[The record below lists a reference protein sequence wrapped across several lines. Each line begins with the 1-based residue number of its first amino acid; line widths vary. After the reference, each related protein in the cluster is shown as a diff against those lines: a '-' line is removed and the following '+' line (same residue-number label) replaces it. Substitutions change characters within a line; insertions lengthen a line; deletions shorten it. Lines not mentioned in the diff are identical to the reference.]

1 MLLRN
6 VANCN
11 SSESAPELLSCQTQT
26 PETLY
31 FKLQFWKNGPMAV
44 PMKSILD
51 YYEAMSYGPLVS
63 QFNSLISAMFLNPSS
78 LFFNKREEGWAFLL
92 SGYPG
97 DFQSNTSDGFTSPP
111 FSASKDPLLASTS
124 SAVSSTLTPTSTFT
138 LSSSTGDF
146 QSNTSDGF
154 TPPPF
159 SASKDPLLASTSSAV
174 SSTLTPTSTFTL
186 SSSTGVSQESSS
198 FTHAPYTNK
207 DDLTPTPNSSA
218 DSTARTPSYEGNTT
232 SGSRNTSDFHT
243 TISPT
248 ANFSISPT
256 PIGHIKPRIIDT
268 YEDISEISVTVMI
281 EHMTNEELNFT
292 LNCNRDFTKQ
302 NETCYTFLFD
312 QCTDI
317 TVTYDKN
324 FNLKPEAGQTN
335 IIFKWNNTSLLDKC
349 QIEEN
354 YNCTDQNNSSKK
366 YTAHGPK
373 REVTGLEPYT
383 GYNCTAMLIYKK
395 KTIINKLKHILT
407 KAGKPGKIMKLRC
420 SNSTDTSITI
430 MWEKPEILNG
440 PLPDYKQ
447 AVESKGYKNDTKTSK
462 ETFQTFGNLLSYKN
476 YSLYVKAFNEEL
488 HGEAEKITCQT
499 RAGKPGTVT
508 KKHRKLIE
516 NNGIDIK
523 CDYEGLPKG
532 PKRIFHLEYSGVTMN
547 QTHCHFRI
555 LNLNYLTQY
564 TFKWCASNMLLV
576 NPLDVAPS
584 GLKADNDK
592 ALIGFLVFFII
603 ITALALLLVLD
614 DEKHLMNIDPI
625 PVELLLDTYK
635 KKNADE
641 GRLFLDEFQSIPRV
655 FSKFSIKEAR
665 KSCNQSKNRY
675 IDILPYDDNRVVLS
689 EIQGEPGSD
698 YINAS
703 YINGFKEPRK
713 YIAAQGPKNETI
725 YDFWRMVWEQKSTI
739 IVMVTR
745 CEEGNRNKCAQY
757 WPSMEDEFATYNEI
771 VVKITGEKIFPDY
784 ITRKLH
790 INNERERSERD
801 VTHIQFT
808 VWPDHG
814 VPDDPNLLLKLRRR
828 VNALSNFFS
837 GPIIVHCSAGV
848 GRTGTYVS
856 IDAMLEGLEAENRV
870 DVYGYVVQLRRQ
882 RCLMVQVESQYIFIH
897 KCLVEYSQF
906 GETEISIPELP
917 NSLNNLKTCD
927 PPSEPSQLE
936 SEFQRIPSYRN
947 WRQQKVGNDQS
958 NKDLNRN
965 PKIVPYDYN
974 RVQIKLEEEQ
984 SNEENEEESEYSS
997 DEGDTE
1003 DGTKY
1008 INASYIIG
1016 FWGTRAIIATQ
1027 GPLENTVSDFWQMI
1041 FQKKVKA
1048 IVTLSAPSQENKAAC
1063 FPYWEKK
1070 KETYE
1075 DLEVEL
1081 TNEKSCGS
1089 FTERTFE
1096 ITYSKKTDKRTVCQF
1111 HYEQWVEELPGNSKE
1126 LLNMVEKIRK
1136 EFPDKG
1142 VEEPSKHD
1150 KSSSLVVHCSD
1161 GSQQTGTF
1169 CALWNLL
1176 ESAAIEGVI
1185 DVFQTVKNIRKQ
1197 RTGMVYSL
1205 KHYQLLYDIIASTV
1219 PAQNGQIKTP
1229 IRQEDTVV
1237 IQNELAVKAPVEK
1250 ESEKNSVQQE
1260 DEVETKPK
1268 EDESTSNG
1276 PTAAPFTEVTLRI
1289 DE

>member
-1 MLLRN
+1 MILYLNLLMVLFLLQYQN
-6 VANCN
+6 CMAEGNQAN
-11 SSESAPELLSCQTQT
+11 TGT
-26 PETLY
+26 T
-31 FKLQFWKNGPMAV
+31 
-44 PMKSILD
+44 SI
-51 YYEAMSYGPLVS
+51 
-63 QFNSLISAMFLNPSS
+63 IPSS
-78 LFFNKREEGWAFLL
+78 SPILI
-92 SGYPG
+92 
-97 DFQSNTSDGFTSPP
+97 QSQTSATTT
-111 FSASKDPLLASTS
+111 ALTTNSTQS
-124 SAVSSTLTPTSTFT
+124 
-138 LSSSTGDF
+138 DF

-256 PIGHIKPRIIDT
+256 PIGKMDSNCSHIKPRIIDT

-317 TVTYDKN
+317 TVTCNFIERPCINDITFPVQIPLYDKN

-564 TFKWCASNMLLV
+564 TFKISLYNGEHYGPPKEFV
-576 NPLDVAPS
+576 I
-584 GLKADNDK
+584 KTKYNDK

-603 ITALALLLVLD
+603 ITALALLLVLGKIYKLQRGSSSQCESLPLVNQD